1 MKAFVIQLPEYEG
14 PLDLL
19 LSIIRRNELPIADL
33 PLGALAAQYLA
44 YLQKAEGLDV
54 NLSMDWIDM
63 AARLIQWKAASLLPA
78 DPALPDPA
86 AVLAQA
92 LREELTALN
101 DSQLDQA
108 KAFLLDRS
116 GEGDQSWSRCPSPLL
131 EEPVTASLWTIR
143 KKAQTVRDL
152 FRKLREQPSTLYE
165 LAEES
170 GSVEEMREVALLN
183 LQTAPAGVWFS
194 AHLWFTHAAA
204 PSRQI
209 ALFLALLELARTG
222 ILQIMDDSVADSVQ
236 LRRLP
241 ILANPRADRSTPPA
255 PALILPG

>member
-1 MKAFVIQLPEYEG
+1 MKAFVVQLPDYEG

-19 LSIIRRNELPIADL
+19 LGIIRRNELSIADL
-33 PLGALAAQYLA
+33 SLSALAALYLA
-44 YLQKAEGLDV
+44 YLQEAEGLNV
-54 NLSMDWIDM
+54 NDGMEWIEM

-78 DPALPDPA
+78 DPALPNPA

-92 LREELTALN
+92 LRQELTALS

-116 GEGDQSWSRCPSPLL
+116 GEGNQSWNRCPPPLL
-131 EEPVTASLWTIR
+131 EEPPTASLWTIR
-143 KKAQTVRDL
+143 KKAQAVRDL
-152 FRKLREQPSTLYE
+152 FRKLREQPSSLYE
-165 LAEES
+165 LPGDA
-170 GSVEEMREVALLN
+170 GSVEEMREVALLK

-194 AHLWFTHAAA
+194 AHLWFTHAAL

-222 ILQIMDDSVADSVQ
+222 ILQIRDDSVAESLQ
-236 LRRLP
+236 IRRLP
-241 ILANPRADRSTPPA
+241 IPASLLADRSTPPE
-255 PALILPG
+255 PASILPG

>member
-1 MKAFVIQLPEYEG
+1 MKAFVVQLPDYEG

-19 LSIIRRNELPIADL
+19 LSIVRRNELSIADL
-33 PLGALAAQYLA
+33 PLSALAAQYLA

-54 NLSMDWIDM
+54 TISMDWIEM

-86 AVLAQA
+86 AALAQT
-92 LREELTALN
+92 LRQELTALN

-108 KAFLLDRS
+108 KAFLFDRS
-116 GEGDQSWSRCPSPLL
+116 GKGDQSWSRSPSPPL
-131 EEPVTASLWTIR
+131 EEPTTASLGTIR
-143 KKAQTVRDL
+143 KKAQAVRDL
-152 FRKLREQPSTLYE
+152 LRKLREQPSAHYE
-165 LAEES
+165 LAGDF
-170 GSVEEMREVALLN
+170 GSVEEMREVALIN
-183 LQTAPAGVWFS
+183 LQTTPAGVWFS
-194 AHLWFTHAAA
+194 AHLWFTHAAV

-209 ALFLALLELARTG
+209 ALFLVLLELARTG
-222 ILQIMDDSVADSVQ
+222 VLQIMDDTVAESLQ

-241 ILANPRADRSTPPA
+241 IPASPRADRSTPPG